1 MVMDDTEIINSFKQ
15 AKDKKNQVQV
25 LADLNGISK
34 KEMQE
39 HLKTLGLEVPP
50 LRGGARKDP
59 PGTGAPVSSLATL
72 LGDLCRQYPDAKVRA
87 GSGEVNAVTVTSRY
101 LLDGSIAWTEI
112 RLDAVASKG
121 HG

>member
-72 LGDLCRQYPDAKVRA
+72 LGDLCRQYPDAKVLA

>member
-50 LRGGARKDP
+50 LRGAPGRTRQARGRLCP
-59 PGTGAPVSSLATL
+59 PWRPCWATSAGNTRMQKSVLA
-72 LGDLCRQYPDAKVRA
+72 A
-87 GSGEVNAVTVTSRY
+87 GRSTP
-101 LLDGSIAWTEI
+101 
-112 RLDAVASKG
+112 
-121 HG
+121 

>member
-1 MVMDDTEIINSFKQ
+1 MVMDDTEIINNYQQS
-15 AKDKKNQVQV
+15 KDKKKQVQI
-25 LADLNGISK
+25 LAELNGINK

-39 HLKTLGLEVPP
+39 HLKALGLEVPP
-50 LRGGARKDP
+50 LQGGIRKAL

-72 LGDLCRQYPDAKVRA
+72 LGNLCRQYPDAKVRA

>member
-1 MVMDDTEIINSFKQ
+1 MVMNDAEIISNFKQ
-15 AKDKKNQVQV
+15 AKNKKSQVQI
-25 LADLNGISK
+25 LADLNGVPK

-39 HLKTLGLEVPP
+39 HLKALGLEVPP
-50 LRGGARKDP
+50 LRGGIRKDP

-72 LGDLCRQYPDAKVRA
+72 LGNLCRQYPDAKVRS
-87 GSGEVNAVTVTSRY
+87 GSGEVNAVTVTTRY
-101 LLDGSIAWTEI
+101 RLDGSMDWTEI